1 MPKLVANSDF
11 DWQMFYG
18 AYVRTYIERDVHDL
32 TQVGDEVNF
41 IRFMISIAAKI
52 GSLLNLSEIAR
63 DVGISQPTS
72 RTLAFSSRSFK
83 YSLFVIALF

>member
-1 MPKLVANSDF
+1 
-11 DWQMFYG
+11 MFYG